1 MKIVMGRVVRREG
14 VGIAALGL
22 LLGTAGAAQAD
33 DASYLRYTD
42 EHGITYYDNA
52 PSSRLAVGRVICD
65 NLRFGGDPRAGFN
78 FVSNAMVSQQLIEA
92 AQRELCPDTLGGPK

>member
-1 MKIVMGRVVRREG
+1 MKR
-14 VGIAALGL
+14 IAKALSAGAAAAGL
-22 LLGTAGAAQAD
+22 LLGTAGVAQAD

-78 FVSNAMVSQQLIEA
+78 FVSNAMVSQPLIDA
-92 AQRELCPDTLGGPK
+92 AQRELCPETLEGPK

>member
-1 MKIVMGRVVRREG
+1 MGRIARTAGIG
-14 VGIAALGL
+14 VGALGL
-22 LLGTAGAAQAD
+22 LLRIAGVAQAD

-42 EHGITYYDNA
+42 KHGITYYDNA

-78 FVSNAMVSQQLIEA
+78 FVSNAMVSDQLIEA
-92 AQRELCPDTLGGPK
+92 AQHELCPDTLGGAQ

>member
-1 MKIVMGRVVRREG
+1 MTTMKRITKAAGIG
-14 VGIAALGL
+14 VAAAGL
-22 LLGTAGAAQAD
+22 LLGTAGVASAD

-78 FVSNAMVSQQLIEA
+78 FVSNAMVSQPLIDA
-92 AQRELCPDTLGGPK
+92 AQHELCPETLGGPK